1 MGKTKIGS
9 MKHLT
14 LVEGDVNLLT
24 NNEVLV
30 SEEEDYTILRKLE
43 SGEIK
48 TFVVIPLEDFNKNE
62 EIPTYAENPLQQ
74 IEDLDVKNSLMQ
86 AIEKLPEKERT
97 IISLYYYE
105 GLTLKEISL
114 VFGLTEARISQLHT
128 KAVYRLRGALLR

>member
-1 MGKTKIGS
+1 

-48 TFVVIPLEDFNKNE
+48 TFVVIPLEDFIKKDGDNSRKKVE
-62 EIPTYAENPLQQ
+62 ET
-74 IEDLDVKNSLMQ
+74 
-86 AIEKLPEKERT
+86 
-97 IISLYYYE
+97 
-105 GLTLKEISL
+105 
-114 VFGLTEARISQLHT
+114 
-128 KAVYRLRGALLR
+128 